1 MQGPGTGV
9 DYENQISQ
17 VNALFNQKEQEL
29 RQVSMQRQAQLEK
42 LLKKSHSELQ
52 DKMQRNQVLE
62 REVNMLKVENSDQKS
77 ILSQYEERFV

>member
-1 MQGPGTGV
+1 M